1 MPKRTFLM
9 KWAFPYAL
17 SALVVLWQW
26 YEEVAAPDPH
36 YVALAVVSVLLFAI
50 LFFVIRRQ
58 SQTLPDEVVDGGTF
72 LQFTFAKKVE
82 AVPLSNLADVEVH
95 TLFRLTR
102 LVLHLREPSR
112 VGQTIVFYP
121 FPDKNSSGENLVAA
135 SLRARIKSSAH
146 VA

>member
-9 KWAFPYAL
+9 KWVFPYAL
-17 SALVVLWQW
+17 CVLVVLWQW
-26 YEEVAAPDPH
+26 YEEAAAPDRH
-36 YVALAVVSVLLFAI
+36 YVSLAVVSVTLFAI

-58 SQTLPDEVVDGGTF
+58 SETLPDEVVDGGTF
-72 LQFTFAKKVE
+72 LLFTFGKRVE
-82 AVPLSNLADVEVH
+82 TVQLSNVADLEVY

-102 LVLHLREPSR
+102 LTLHLREPSS

-121 FPDKNSSGENLVAA
+121 FPAKNSSGENLVAG
-135 SLRARIKSSAH
+135 SLRARVKSSAH